1 METKTHW
8 KKNYNYDYLGAYSLA
23 DMGEDVILT
32 IKQTKKE
39 KVIGSSGKKEDC
51 FVVYFVE
58 SDKPMI
64 LNRTNAKTIEKVY
77 KTPFVEEWIGKRVQ
91 LYSAKVNAFG
101 ETTDALRIRDFM
113 PVDKTLDVTAAKE
126 KLRKATTMAEL
137 QQAYMALSA
146 AEKSNKEVIE
156 LKDELKKH
164 LL

>member
-1 METKTHW
+1 MEATMQKTHW

-32 IKQTKKE
+32 IKETKKE
-39 KVIGSSGKKEDC
+39 KVIGTSGKKEDC
-51 FVVYFVE
+51 FVVYFKE

-77 KTPFVEEWIGKRVQ
+77 KTPFVEDWVGKRVQ

-113 PVDKTLDVTAAKE
+113 QGILN
-126 KLRKATTMAEL
+126 
-137 QQAYMALSA
+137 QFNS
-146 AEKSNKEVIE
+146 
-156 LKDELKKH
+156 
-164 LL
+164 